1 MKILAFAA
9 TSSTRSINK
18 QLVRYAASRVEEAE
32 PAEIDTEILDINDYE
47 LPLFSEDREAELG
60 QPELAKAF
68 LEKISHS
75 DALIISF
82 AEHNG
87 SYTVAY
93 KNIFDW
99 ASRINPKVF
108 QNKPMVLLATS
119 PGPGGASSVLATAIA
134 SAPFFDGEV
143 KASLS
148 VPSFYENFD
157 VEQGRINNDEIN
169 VQLLTAVNSLLE
181 STTLEIKQAM

>member
-9 TSSTRSINK
+9 SSSTKSINH
-18 QLVRYAASRVEEAE
+18 QLASYAASLVASQHEGTE
-32 PAEIDTEILDINDYE
+32 TEILNLNDYE
-47 LPLFSEDREAELG
+47 LPLFSEDKEAELG
-60 QPELAKAF
+60 RPELAKAF
-68 LEKISHS
+68 LEKIGNS
-75 DALIISF
+75 DAVIISF

-87 SYTVAY
+87 SYTAAY

-119 PGPGGASSVLATAIA
+119 PGPGGASSVLATATA
-134 SAPFFDGEV
+134 SAPFFDGVV

-148 VPSFYENFD
+148 IPGFYDNFD
-157 VEQGRINNDEIN
+157 NEQGCINNDEIN
-169 VQLLTAVNSLLE
+169 SQLIHAVNCLRE
-181 STTLEIKQAM
+181 STISTMKQAT